1 MVTGPRQTAVIG
13 RILRAHVDDA
23 VVQDKDRCHI
33 DTPALR
39 LIGRMHGSG
48 WYARCTD
55 LFQMDRPAWAEWQR
69 NGADVGQLP
78 SGEASGP

>member
-23 VVQDKDRCHI
+23 VVQDKERCHI

-55 LFQMDRPAWAEWQR
+55 LFQLDRPPWAERQR
-69 NGADVGQLP
+69 DEPLP
-78 SGEASGP
+78 PDRVS

>member
-13 RILRAHVDDA
+13 RILCAHVADA
-23 VVQDKDRCHI
+23 VIQDKERCHI

-55 LFQMDRPAWAEWQR
+55 LFQLDRPNWAEWQH
-69 NGADVGQLP
+69 NGPLQRDRAP
-78 SGEASGP
+78 

>member
-13 RILRAHVDDA
+13 RIVYAHVDDA
-23 VVQDKDRCHI
+23 MVLDGARCHI

-55 LFQMDRPAWAEWQR
+55 LFQLDRPVWAERQR
-69 NGADVGQLP
+69 DTQDQAP
-78 SGEASGP
+78 

>member
-23 VVQDKDRCHI
+23 VVQDKERCYI
-33 DTPALR
+33 DTPALQ

-55 LFQMDRPAWAEWQR
+55 LFQLDRPVWADRQR
-69 NGADVGQLP
+69 NVAPEPDR
-78 SGEASGP
+78 AS